1 MTPLEKDIETKLRK
15 MVERHGGRCLKW
27 VCPGWAGV
35 PDRICL
41 LPGGRIIFVETKR
54 PKGGVLAKRQE
65 KWAKILTGLGFK
77 YRTVWTFDDVRLLDM
92 TITDERTSNA

>member
-1 MTPLEKDIETKLRK
+1 MTPLEREIEEKLRK
-15 MVERHGGRCLKW
+15 MIEQHGGRCLKW
-27 VCPGWAGV
+27 TCPGWAGV

-41 LPGGRIIFVETKR
+41 LPGGRVVFVETKR

-77 YRTVWTFDDVRLLDM
+77 YYCVWNWFDLEYFETKEL
-92 TITDERTSNA
+92 TP